1 MSSGVVR
8 SAGSTPRT
16 GALLALPIALL
27 LWVLPFHA
35 LTIAFFFGVLR
46 TGMQA
51 TMVMAAWKEGVA
63 VLLVMAVV
71 MRAVL
76 SRGPGVGIAAPDV
89 AITSLIALAVLFAMV
104 ENPLF
109 AADIPPKV
117 ELFGFRS
124 SVFFMVLYYVGRG
137 VPEIGERSTYVKH
150 LFRVAIVV
158 AAIG

>member
-1 MSSGVVR
+1 MPSS
-8 SAGSTPRT
+8 
-16 GALLALPIALL
+16 ALPRAASTRSDSHLGVLVALPVALL

-51 TMVMAAWKEGVA
+51 TMIMAAWKEGLA
-63 VLLVMAVV
+63 VLLLTIVL

-76 SRGPGVGIAAPDV
+76 SRGPGVGIVAPDV
-89 AITSLIALAVLFAMV
+89 AITSLIALAILFAMV

-109 AADIPPKV
+109 AAGIPPKV

-124 SVFFMVLYYVGRG
+124 SVFFM
-137 VPEIGERSTYVKH
+137 
-150 LFRVAIVV
+150 
-158 AAIG
+158 